1 MELCDYTTE
10 ELRAEL
16 IRRRKKPTKH
26 IPEYVEF
33 EGVVEK
39 IYKGRWIYSNS
50 YVISGSHPLFQSRSR
65 EFKLKQPLFKVD
77 TAPKVGDRVLLRY
90 KKTKV
95 HSKKDYDIFD
105 FLNAKI
111 IKVI

>member
-33 EGVVEK
+33 EGIVEN
-39 IYKGRWIYSNS
+39 ICKGRGIYSNS
-50 YVISGSHPLFQSRSR
+50 YVISGSHPLFQDRKR
-65 EFKLKQPLFKVD
+65 EFNLKQPLFKVD
-77 TAPKVGDRVLLRY
+77 TAPKVGDKVLLRY

-95 HSKKDYDIFD
+95 HSKKNYEIFD

>member
-26 IPEYVEF
+26 IPEYIEF
-33 EGVVEK
+33 EGVVEN
-39 IYKGRWIYSNS
+39 IYKRRGIYSNS
-50 YVISGSHPLFQSRSR
+50 YVISGSHPLFQDRKR
-65 EFKLKQPLFKVD
+65 EFNLKQPLFKVD
-77 TAPKVGDRVLLRY
+77 TAPKVGDKVLLRY

-95 HSKKDYDIFD
+95 HSKKNYEIFD